1 MADNEYD
8 FFAQGDG
15 TNGNSG
21 AFNEYDGDDG
31 ARRRRPHAGQSGR
44 ANHQLGQL
52 NQPGHPGQSGQSGQ
66 SEWPVQSGQ
75 PDWNVGQGATGQ
87 SGQPETGRNVGHPVT
102 GQAPTGQ
109 APTGQASAPAVQAAS
124 QAAASTGQVSV
135 LSPSLAV
142 QPRRSSGRTTTYRA
156 GFASEPARRSRIA
169 AIVALLAGLVAI
181 AFGAASAAH
190 ESAPAIVDPDG
201 KVPGRYIALTC
212 AIFIAV
218 SFVAVI
224 VAKANLPRNSRR
236 HRVGSG
242 GIVTLLI
249 AGLLL
254 AFGVVCGVLF
264 PDGLFK
270 PNVRDEA
277 PISSAEGMRYDVERA
292 TGACETGWTDI
303 DVHAYP
309 GVETAS
315 LCASTRVAYVTFDSN
330 TTLRLYDNVVQSKLS
345 ELLTQNADDPNA
357 QGDWRL
363 LSGNQWIAFGPT
375 DKMTTLEQ
383 DWGGTLTS
391 VAASAG
397 EPASDAGDT
406 AQ

>member
-15 TNGNSG
+15 TNGSSG

-31 ARRRRPHAGQSGR
+31 ARRRRPHAD
-44 ANHQLGQL
+44 H
-52 NQPGHPGQSGQSGQ
+52 PVPGQTPTRPAPS
-66 SEWPVQSGQ
+66 
-75 PDWNVGQGATGQ
+75 
-87 SGQPETGRNVGHPVT
+87 
-102 GQAPTGQ
+102 PTGQ
-109 APTGQASAPAVQAAS
+109 APTSAPTGQDVIPTGQAAS
-124 QAAASTGQVSV
+124 QAPDPAAQS
-135 LSPSLAV
+135 
-142 QPRRSSGRTTTYRA
+142 RRSSGRTTTYRA
-156 GFASEPARRSRIA
+156 GFAFEPARRSRIA

-224 VAKANLPRNSRR
+224 VAKTNLPRNSRR

-292 TGACETGWTDI
+292 TGACEAGWTDI

-315 LCASTRVAYVTFDSN
+315 LCASTRVAYATFDSN

-363 LSGNQWIAFGPT
+363 LSGNQWMAFGPA

-383 DWGGTLTS
+383 DWGGTLTA
-391 VAASAG
+391 VAGSG
-397 EPASDAGDT
+397 EPASDAGDA

>member
-15 TNGNSG
+15 TNSNSG

-31 ARRRRPHAGQSGR
+31 ARRRRPHAD
-44 ANHQLGQL
+44 H
-52 NQPGHPGQSGQSGQ
+52 PVPGQT
-66 SEWPVQSGQ
+66 P
-75 PDWNVGQGATGQ
+75 TG
-87 SGQPETGRNVGHPVT
+87 PAP
-102 GQAPTGQ
+102 APTGQ
-109 APTGQASAPAVQAAS
+109 APTSAPTGQAAIPA
-124 QAAASTGQVSV
+124 GQPA
-135 LSPSLAV
+135 SPSPAA

-212 AIFIAV
+212 AILIAV

-224 VAKANLPRNSRR
+224 VAKTNLPRNSRR

-292 TGACETGWTDI
+292 TGACEAGWTDI

-363 LSGNQWIAFGPT
+363 LSGNQWMAFGPA

-383 DWGGTLTS
+383 DWGGTLTA
-391 VAASAG
+391 VAGSG
-397 EPASDAGDT
+397 EATSGAGDT

>member
-31 ARRRRPHAGQSGR
+31 ARRRRPHAGRTGR
-44 ANHQLGQL
+44 ANHQPGQ
-52 NQPGHPGQSGQSGQ
+52 PDQSGQSEQ

-87 SGQPETGRNVGHPVT
+87 SGRPETDRNAGYPVT
-102 GQAPTGQ
+102 GPAPTGQ
-109 APTGQASAPAVQAAS
+109 APTGPASVPAVQAAS
-124 QAAASTGQVSV
+124 QAAASTGQVSA
-135 LSPSLAV
+135 LSPSPAV

-212 AIFIAV
+212 AILIAV

-277 PISSAEGMRYDVERA
+277 PISSVEGMRYDVERA

-330 TTLRLYDNVVQSKLS
+330 TTLRLYDNVMQSKLS

-363 LSGNQWIAFGPT
+363 LSGNQWMAFGPA

-383 DWGGTLTS
+383 DWGGTLAA
-391 VAASAG
+391 VAGAG
-397 EPASDAGDT
+397 EPASGAGDT